1 MHVDLGDKL
10 LFNAYQLGY
19 FLDWLCFD
27 FLFVHDIYLYTRKTE
42 LSTKSLYIYI
52 RFLMSAD
59 DGRKKAVNWWKVSEN
74 SVRLVSSGV
83 LALFSRFFGGFDARF
98 GDCVT
103 FFGGT

>member
-10 LFNAYQLGY
+10 LLNAYQLGY

-52 RFLMSAD
+52 RFLESVD
-59 DGRKKAVNWWKVSEN
+59 DGRNKAESECKVAEN
-74 SVRLVSSGV
+74 SVRLVPSV
-83 LALFSRFFGGFDARF
+83 FLALFSGVFGGFDARF

-103 FFGGT
+103 FFWVT

>member
-1 MHVDLGDKL
+1 
-10 LFNAYQLGY
+10 
-19 FLDWLCFD
+19 
-27 FLFVHDIYLYTRKTE
+27 
-42 LSTKSLYIYI
+42 
-52 RFLMSAD
+52 MSAD